1 MVHRS
6 LSACDACFKVLK
18 FLERYEAVA
27 VIEAAGVDVENVRCC
42 DWRASRDVLTE
53 CNMQDGYSTSGP
65 QRQLCGMDTPIE
77 DRTLFACLWCIP
89 FLITQIPPIAM

>member
-1 MVHRS
+1 M
-6 LSACDACFKVLK
+6 LK

-42 DWRASRDVLTE
+42 DWPASRDVLTQ

-65 QRQLCGMDTPIE
+65 QRQLCGMQTPID
-77 DRTLFACLWCIP
+77 DRSAFAYLWSIP
-89 FLITQIPPIAM
+89 FLITQIPQVESV